1 MKKVFK
7 EKPLVLIY
15 SLCILLTPV
24 YSVATPETQSNL
36 GGWAIPVDLF
46 RYICTNLKPGSTI
59 LEFGSG
65 SGTQEL
71 SKHYTMYSIEHE
83 KYWLDKYDTNYIYA
97 PIKNYGNYRWYN
109 IEAIIPAL
117 PKEYDLILVDG
128 PTGTIGRYGFIH
140 HLEWFNIE
148 VPIIF
153 DDIQRKPEKKLLTDM
168 AKKLGR
174 KFTVH
179 RCPDGKAFGVIF
191 PAN

>member
-1 MKKVFK
+1 MS
-7 EKPLVLIY
+7 ENR
-15 SLCILLTPV
+15 
-24 YSVATPETQSNL
+24 SNL

-46 RYICTNLKPGSTI
+46 NYICANLEPGSTI

-71 SKHYTMYSIEHE
+71 SKHYMMYSVENA

-97 PIKNYGNYRWYN
+97 PIKNYGNYRWYD
-109 IEAIIPAL
+109 IDAIVPAL
-117 PKEYDLILVDG
+117 PDKYDLILVDG
-128 PTGTIGRYGFIH
+128 PTGSIGRYGFIH
-140 HLEWFNIE
+140 HLKWFNID

-153 DDIQRKPEKKLLTDM
+153 DDIQRKPEKKLLADM

-174 KFTVH
+174 KFTIH
-179 RCPDGKAFGVIF
+179 KCTDGKAFGVLF